1 MENKSPEEFNRPSPA
16 DGAESQQVPEAR
28 TNLISRWVETLTN
41 IGLGET
47 LLRIGTTVIFIV
59 LVLAAVW
66 LLRTFYSDKLM
77 TNEPDRALAAE
88 PLPTPA
94 VSLVDIPQIPLDSLI
109 GVRREANLHT
119 VIPDRPR
126 QEIIEYEVQPGDTV
140 IGIGEKF
147 GLDPTTIL
155 WGNYYTLRDD
165 PHNLRPGQ
173 KLNILPM
180 DGTYYEWQPGDGLNG
195 VAEFFGVKPEDI
207 INFPANGL
215 TLETVGDFANP
226 NIKAGTWLI
235 VPGGERQFISW
246 SAPIGVTRTNP
257 GIARVLGAGA
267 CGKITDGAV
276 GYGSFIWPTAIHYL
290 SGFDYNPSA
299 NHRGIDIAGDTGDP
313 LYATDAG
320 VIVYS
325 GWNDYGYGYM
335 VMIDHGNG
343 WQSLYAHMSAIAVVC
358 GESVGQGAVIGSLGN
373 TGNSSGS
380 HLHFELMNTS
390 AGKVNPWDFLPPP

>member
-1 MENKSPEEFNRPSPA
+1 
-16 DGAESQQVPEAR
+16 V
-28 TNLISRWVETLTN
+28 
-41 IGLGET
+41 
-47 LLRIGTTVIFIV
+47 
-59 LVLAAVW
+59 VW
-66 LLRTFYSDKLM
+66 LLRTFYSDTII
-77 TNEPDRALAAE
+77 TNNPDTARAAE
-88 PLPTPA
+88 PTSTPA
-94 VSLVDIPQIPLDSLI
+94 VSLVDIPQAPLVSLVGI
-109 GVRREANLHT
+109 RREANLHT

-126 QEIIEYEVQPGDTV
+126 QDIITYEVQTGDTV

-147 GLDPTTIL
+147 GLDATTIL

-173 KLNILPM
+173 KLNILPL

-195 VAEFFGVKPEDI
+195 VAEFFDVKPEDI
-207 INFPANGL
+207 IDFPANDL

-267 CGKITDGAV
+267 CGTITDGAV
-276 GYGSFIWPTAIHYL
+276 GYGSFIWPTNQHYL
-290 SGFDYNPSA
+290 SGFDYSPEA

-343 WQSLYAHMSAIAVVC
+343 WQSLYAHMSTIAVVC
-358 GESVGQGAVIGSLGN
+358 GESVGQGAVVGSIGN
-373 TGNSSGS
+373 TGNSAGS